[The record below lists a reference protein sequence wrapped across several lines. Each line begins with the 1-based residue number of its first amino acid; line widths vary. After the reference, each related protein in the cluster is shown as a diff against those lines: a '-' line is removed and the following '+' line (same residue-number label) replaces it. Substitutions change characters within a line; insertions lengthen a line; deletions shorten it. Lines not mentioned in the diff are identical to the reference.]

1 MEKVRNMR
9 QKNELAGSLCAEQ
22 FQDAIRHTQIAPK
35 SKEIAY
41 AVLVDGNS
49 ITSVAKRNNIT
60 YQRVKTICER
70 VYFENTRKDVE
81 ITVSIPADIVDHTK
95 QIITTLTSAYLQAK
109 RKGGSK

>member
-1 MEKVRNMR
+1 MK

-22 FQDAIRHTQIAPK
+22 FQDAIRHTQIASK

-60 YQRVKTICER
+60 LINLPHLSY
-70 VYFENTRKDVE
+70 YSPF
-81 ITVSIPADIVDHTK
+81 TK
-95 QIITTLTSAYLQAK
+95 NIKKKEAIEKLLKYIN
-109 RKGGSK
+109 